1 MRTLI
6 QASLIAAILA
16 APLACWA
23 QNDSPVGL
31 WKTIDDET
39 GKPKS
44 LVRITETNGE
54 LSGKIEKLF
63 REPNQDQNPKCDK
76 CEGANK
82 DQPILGMTIMTGLKK
97 DGNSYDGGRIL
108 DPAKGKLYNAKV
120 TVTDGGK
127 KLDMRGSVIGFSLV
141 GRTQTWVREQ

>member
-6 QASLIAAILA
+6 KASLIAAILA
-16 APLACWA
+16 APLAAWA

-63 REPNQDQNPKCDK
+63 REPSEEQNPKCVK
-76 CEGANK
+76 CEGVNK
-82 DQPILGMTIMTGLKK
+82 DQPIIGMTILSGLKK
-97 DGNSYDGGRIL
+97 DGDSYGGGQVI
-108 DPAKGKLYNAKV
+108 DPGKGKTYRAKV
-120 TVTDGGK
+120 TLTDSGK
-127 KLDMRGSVIGFSLV
+127 KLDMRGYIGTPLL

>member
-16 APLACWA
+16 APLAAWA

-31 WKTIDDET
+31 WRTIDDET
-39 GKPKS
+39 GKTKS

-63 REPNQDQNPKCDK
+63 REPSEDQNPKCDK

-82 DQPILGMTIMTGLKK
+82 DQPILGMTILSGLKK
-97 DGNSYDGGRIL
+97 DGDSYAGGHVI
-108 DPAKGKLYNAKV
+108 DPKKGKTYKAKV
-120 TVTDGGK
+120 TLTDSGK
-127 KLDMRGSVIGFSLV
+127 KLEMRGYIGTPLL

>member
-16 APLACWA
+16 APLAAWA

-31 WKTIDDET
+31 WRTIDDET
-39 GKPKS
+39 GKTKS

-63 REPNQDQNPKCDK
+63 REPSEDQNPKCDK

-82 DQPILGMTIMTGLKK
+82 DQPILGMTILSGLKK
-97 DGNSYDGGRIL
+97 DGDSYSGGHVI
-108 DPAKGKLYNAKV
+108 DPKKGKTYKAKV
-120 TVTDGGK
+120 TLTDSGK
-127 KLDMRGSVIGFSLV
+127 KLEMRGYIGTPLL

>member
-6 QASLIAAILA
+6 KASLIAAILA

-63 REPNQDQNPKCDK
+63 REPSEDQNPKCEK

-82 DQPILGMTIMTGLKK
+82 DQPILGMTILTGLKK
-97 DGNSYDGGRIL
+97 DGDSYGGGQVI
-108 DPAKGKLYNAKV
+108 DPKKGKTYKAKV
-120 TVTDGGK
+120 TLTDGGK
-127 KLDMRGSVIGFSLV
+127 KLDMRGYIGTPLL